1 MLLNIIFCCLE
12 IQVYDF
18 RYFVIFVRFRYSSFS
33 ETLLTAGKSSV
44 LTQSQGTK

>member
-1 MLLNIIFCCLE
+1 MLLIFCCLE